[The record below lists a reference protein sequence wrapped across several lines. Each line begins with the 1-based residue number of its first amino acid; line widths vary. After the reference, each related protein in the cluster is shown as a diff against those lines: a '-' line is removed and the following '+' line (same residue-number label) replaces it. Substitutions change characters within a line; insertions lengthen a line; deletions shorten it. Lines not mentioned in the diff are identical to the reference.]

1 MKELDHEW
9 REARIYLDC
18 CPPQLQSLATDL
30 QPLAASES
38 NSQGEHFGVC
48 AAGDAVTAGMLG
60 PAVSCGRESRRLN
73 GQNWIEDEEFLLLEP
88 SPTKVG

>member
-1 MKELDHEW
+1 MREPDHGW
-9 REARIYLDC
+9 RGTRIYFDC

-38 NSQGEHFGVC
+38 NSQEVHFGVF

-60 PAVSCGRESRRLN
+60 PAASCGRESKRLE
-73 GQNWIEDEEFLLLEP
+73 GQNWIEDEGFLLLEP